1 MVFVVIVGLFIKLGG
16 LVIFL
21 VLLGGSLLLG
31 VGGFFGVVGFLDLD
45 FDFKYFL
52 IVSSFGG
59 LVVFLVLFVVV
70 SLFFGVGGLVIFL
83 VLFVV
88 VGLFY
93 GVGDLLVVIG
103 GVGMCF
109 FCCFLGIFWYCFFLY
124 NYRYI
129 VFNLIF
135 FYIYFDMYI

>member
-109 FCCFLGIFWYCFFLY
+109 FVFFGGVFFGI
-124 NYRYI
+124 
-129 VFNLIF
+129 VF
-135 FYIYFDMYI
+135 FYIIIDILFLI

>member
-109 FCCFLGIFWYCFFLY
+109 FVFLGGVFFG
-124 NYRYI
+124 I
-129 VFNLIF
+129 VF
-135 FYIYFDMYI
+135 FYIIIDILFLI

>member
-1 MVFVVIVGLFIKLGG
+1 MIFFVVFVVIVGLFIKLGG

-109 FCCFLGIFWYCFFLY
+109 FVFFGGVFFGI
-124 NYRYI
+124 
-129 VFNLIF
+129 VF
-135 FYIYFDMYI
+135 FYIIIDILFLI